1 MFCSLFQR
9 FLSGGVVIVERCVLC
24 SKVHIL
30 VNMEHSGT
38 MILKAQIKIVPVR
51 TPPNQVCDLLLPVK
65 PRLPQTLY
73 PTEKTTPQKIH
84 CPSMY

>member
-1 MFCSLFQR
+1 M
-9 FLSGGVVIVERCVLC
+9 IVERCVLC

-73 PTEKTTPQKIH
+73 PTEKKLPHRKNIVHQCIKLFVR
-84 CPSMY
+84 SGSS